1 MHHGSFCFLS
11 SRETPARLLNV
22 NWYVYCCSFHF
33 VSQFLFFLFSAHLNE
48 KLSSYI
54 QQFPKVQLTRAETR
68 QGLIRARLIG
78 AKQAKGDVLVFLDS
92 HCEANY
98 GWLEPLLARIAHDRT
113 IVVTPDIEVI
123 DLRTFSYAKGKGGY
137 NRGVFNWELTFKWRA
152 LPDYERERRNSDADP
167 IRQVKPYFLV
177 LSLPQ

>member
-1 MHHGSFCFLS
+1 MSFF
-11 SRETPARLLNV
+11 
-22 NWYVYCCSFHF
+22 
-33 VSQFLFFLFSAHLNE
+33 FSAHLNE
-48 KLSSYI
+48 KLESYVHEL
-54 QQFPKVQLTRAETR
+54 PKVRLIRAKTR

-78 AKQAKGDVLVFLDS
+78 ARQAKGDILVFLDS

-123 DLRTFSYAKGKGGY
+123 DLRTFRYAQSKGGY

-152 LPDYERERRNSDADP
+152 LPEYESKRRKSDADP
-167 IRQVKPYFLV
+167 IRHVA
-177 LSLPQ
+177 